1 MAMSETHLAVQ
12 GWVGSDI
19 RFKEISEGVSVA
31 SFRLAATPR
40 QYSDTTGWTDRPT
53 NWFTVE
59 CWRALAANVQQSM
72 MRGQPVVVAGRF
84 RTTEW
89 KDESGNPQSR
99 MVIEATSVGHDL
111 SLGTAT
117 FTRSPA
123 RNQFDTTADES
134 DLQIPPLQ
142 QVA

>member
-1 MAMSETHLAVQ
+1 MSETHLAVQ
-12 GWVGSDI
+12 GWIGSDI

-40 QYSDTTGWTDRPT
+40 QYNNDTAVWTDRPT

-59 CWRALAANVQQSM
+59 CWRALAGNVQQSM

-89 KDESGNPQSR
+89 KDEAGNPQSR

-111 SLGTAT
+111 SLGTAI

-123 RNQFDTTADES
+123 RNQFDTATDEP
-134 DLQIPPLQ
+134 DLRVPPLQ